1 MGLSIGGVT
10 RMPKEKK
17 SRISPI
23 FKRAVS
29 HIFTK
34 PATTKYPF
42 AKPTLP
48 DGSRG
53 KVIYE
58 IRDCNIIDF
67 GSGKDFRLDVKSI
80 VGSNCHVCQR
90 DCPTNAIE
98 IVEVEGK
105 KRVQIDLNKC
115 IFCYQCV
122 ESCPRKAITSSELYE
137 LATTDKAALVMK
149 PKVKEEKQ

>member
-1 MGLSIGGVT
+1 MSKKS
-10 RMPKEKK
+10 RK

-42 AKPTLP
+42 VKPTLP
-48 DGSRG
+48 VDSRG
-53 KVIYE
+53 KIVYE
-58 IRDCNIIDF
+58 IKECNIIDP
-67 GSGKDFRLDVKSI
+67 GKSLDFTLDVSSI
-80 VGSNCHVCQR
+80 MGSNCRVCYR
-90 DCPTNAIE
+90 DCPAKAIE

-105 KRVQIDLNKC
+105 KRPQIDLNKC

-122 ESCPRKAITSSELYE
+122 ESCPRRAIKASELYE
-137 LATTDKAALVMK
+137 LATTDKGALVMK
-149 PKVKEEKQ
+149 PNLKIKEKKTQ

>member
-1 MGLSIGGVT
+1 MADDKKKS
-10 RMPKEKK
+10 K

-42 AKPTLP
+42 VKPKLP
-48 DGSRG
+48 ADFRG
-53 KVIYE
+53 KMVYE
-58 IRDCNIIDF
+58 IKNCNEIDL
-67 GSGKDFRLDVKSI
+67 GSGPDFRIDIKSQR
-80 VGSNCHVCQR
+80 GSNCRVCQR
-90 DCPTNAIE
+90 DCPAGAIE

-105 KRVQIDLNKC
+105 KRPQIDLNRC

-122 ESCPRKAITSSELYE
+122 ESCPRDAIKQSDLYE
-137 LATTDKAALVMK
+137 LATTDKGSLVMK
-149 PKVKEEKQ
+149 PEYKKEGVSQ

>member
-1 MGLSIGGVT
+1 MT
-10 RMPKEKK
+10 KK

-23 FKRAVS
+23 FKRAAS

-42 AKPTLP
+42 VKPTLP
-48 DGSRG
+48 DESRG

-58 IRDCNIIDF
+58 IKDCNIIDF
-67 GSGKDFRLDVKSI
+67 GSGREFTLDVRAI
-80 VGSNCHVCQR
+80 VGSNCRVCQR

-105 KRVQIDLNKC
+105 KRVQIDLNRC
-115 IFCYQCV
+115 IFCHQCV
-122 ESCPRKAITSSELYE
+122 ETCPRKAIKSSDFYE
-137 LATTDKAALVMK
+137 LATTDKTALVMK
-149 PKVKEEKQ
+149 PQFSQRKEVK